1 VRTIVL
7 GAGIAGTLTAYHLLR
22 EGHEV
27 TVVDRQQ
34 GAGLETSFANGGF
47 MASSQA
53 EPWAAPGVPLKIL
66 KWLGREDAPL
76 LLRLGAVPQM
86 WRWGLRFLAN
96 CTEARALASGER
108 NFTLAHYSIA
118 VLKEIRAA
126 TQVSYDETIKGCIR
140 IYGSAEAIDAAGR
153 FYDKLTPLGL
163 NYRVLDAAACAA
175 IEPALAASTAKFAG
189 GLFFPD
195 EESGDC
201 HKFTQAIA
209 SVCQQGGA
217 VFRYGTNV
225 AALEASGDAIT
236 AVVTD
241 QGRLTADRYVL
252 ALGSYTPR
260 LVRALRLDL
269 PICPVKGY
277 SVTVPAA
284 PWPGALTVPI
294 ADDERKFGLARFGDR
309 VRASGSA
316 EITGYDTTPSAAR
329 AEAILKNATDLF
341 PDFARC
347 LDPARN
353 LVWCGLRPV
362 TPDGPPILG
371 ASPYRN
377 LFLNS
382 GHGHMGWTFGCGAG
396 KAVAALVA
404 GKTPEIDL
412 AGYSFDRFG
421 RSTAATRR
429 ATP

>member
-1 VRTIVL
+1 MRTVVL

-27 TVVDRQQ
+27 TVVDRQH
-34 GAGLETSFANGGF
+34 GAGMETSFANGGF

-76 LLRLGAVPQM
+76 LLRPSAVPRM

-108 NFTLAHYSIA
+108 SFKLAHYSIA
-118 VLKEIRAA
+118 VLKQVRED
-126 TQVSYDETIKGCIR
+126 TQIAYDEVIKGCIR
-140 IYGSAEAIDAAGR
+140 VYGSAEAIDAAGR
-153 FYDKLTPLGL
+153 FYAKLAPLGL
-163 NYRVLDAAACAA
+163 NYRVLDAAGCVG
-175 IEPALAASTAKFAG
+175 IEPALGPSAAKFAG

-217 VFRYGTNV
+217 AFRYGINV
-225 AALEASGDAIT
+225 MALEASGGVIT
-236 AVVTD
+236 GIVTD
-241 QGRLTADRYVL
+241 KGRLSADRYVL
-252 ALGSYTPR
+252 ALGSYSPLLIR
-260 LVRALRLDL
+260 PLGIRL
-269 PICPVKGY
+269 PIIPVKGY
-277 SVTVPAA
+277 SITVPAA
-284 PWPGALTVPI
+284 SWPGALTVPI
-294 ADDERKFGLARFGDR
+294 ADDERKFGLSRFGDR

-316 EITGYDTTPSAAR
+316 EIVGYDTTPNEAR
-329 AEAILKNATDLF
+329 ANGILKSATDLF
-341 PDFARC
+341 PGFANC
-347 LDPARN
+347 LDPATNR
-353 LVWCGLRPV
+353 VWCGLRPM
-362 TPDGPPILG
+362 TPDDSPILG

-377 LFLNS
+377 LFLNT

-404 GKTPEIDL
+404 GKTPDIEL
-412 AGYSFDRFG
+412 TGYALDRFA
-421 RSTAATRR
+421 RHRQPVSD
-429 ATP
+429 